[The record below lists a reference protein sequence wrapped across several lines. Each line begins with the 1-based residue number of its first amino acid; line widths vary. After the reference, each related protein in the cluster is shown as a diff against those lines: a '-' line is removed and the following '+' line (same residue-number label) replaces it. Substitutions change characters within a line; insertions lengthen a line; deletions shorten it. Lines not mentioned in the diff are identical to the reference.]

1 MLKCFLP
8 AWLFGWVIA
17 IFLPSAIIAY
27 LGLSE
32 AAVQMGGGLETL
44 PAATWKVADDVG
56 PFAKL
61 SFGALLL
68 VLFFVIARAG
78 LASVQRLYAASALA
92 GLAAMLAAIALLPE
106 AYSRGF
112 GVGLTGVRFDP
123 DTLPIYLLGGV
134 IAGLAFG
141 FAFRRCGRAKHGG

>member
-17 IFLPSAIIAY
+17 IFLPSALIAY

-32 AAVQMGGGLETL
+32 AAAQIGFEFDAL

-68 VLFFVIARAG
+68 IMFLAITRAR
-78 LASVQRLYAASALA
+78 LASVQRLYAAAALA
-92 GLAAMLAAIALLPE
+92 GLMAMLATIALLP
-106 AYSRGF
+106 
-112 GVGLTGVRFDP
+112 
-123 DTLPIYLLGGV
+123 
-134 IAGLAFG
+134 
-141 FAFRRCGRAKHGG
+141 